1 MAEIGLTQQRADKL
15 IEMPKELE
23 EKKIKRI

>member
-15 IEMPKELE
+15 IEMPKEFE
-23 EKKIKRI
+23 GKR